1 MLINE
6 MFSAEHGI
14 MVVAKYSRLACD
26 VERFRD
32 DNQEPCAIIGN
43 GFFSPALS
51 EGLNLGS
58 QMAS

>member
-1 MLINE
+1 